1 MKNWLI
7 EYSCPDVLYLR
18 SVVLT
23 FFLIFLNRYRQN
35 NANLIRTQVISH
47 TDKDIAVD

>member
-7 EYSCPDVLYLR
+7 EYSCPDVLYLL

-23 FFLIFLNRYRQN
+23 FFKKQVSVEQSQFNCNTRYFPHR
-35 NANLIRTQVISH
+35 
-47 TDKDIAVD
+47 

>member
-7 EYSCPDVLYLR
+7 EYSCLDVLYLR

-23 FFLIFLNRYRQN
+23 FFLK
-35 NANLIRTQVISH
+35 QVS
-47 TDKDIAVD
+47 AEQSQFN